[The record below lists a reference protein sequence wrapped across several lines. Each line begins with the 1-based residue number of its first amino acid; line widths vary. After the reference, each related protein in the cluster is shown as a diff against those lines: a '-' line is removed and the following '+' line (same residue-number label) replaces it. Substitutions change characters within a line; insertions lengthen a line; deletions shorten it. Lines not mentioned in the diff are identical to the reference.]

1 MKALPPMEVRLKG
14 PRATSSEAMRAV
26 DSFAETAALPPELR
40 NDLLVVVDE
49 IVSNALKYGGV
60 ERAALELDIRVS
72 ISGGVLELRIA
83 DNGLPFDP
91 LAAAAPALDQPLAI
105 RPAGGLG
112 IHLVR
117 ALTDSQRY
125 VRAGGRNVLVLTR
138 ALAQ

>member
-1 MKALPPMEVRLKG
+1 MKAPAQTEVRLQG
-14 PRATSSEAMRAV
+14 AQATSSEAMRAV
-26 DSFAETAALPPELR
+26 ESFADKAALPAGLR

-49 IVSNALKYGGV
+49 VVSNALHYGGV
-60 ERAALELDIRVS
+60 ARGALELDIRAS
-72 ISGGVLELRIA
+72 ITGGVLELRIA

-91 LAAAAPALDQPLAI
+91 LAAAAPALDPPLAT

-117 ALTDSQRY
+117 ALTDTQRY
-125 VRAGGRNVLVLTR
+125 TREGGRNVLVLTR